1 MAFLSYILITILI
14 GWWLATTELSAGF
27 SGFSATE
34 VVRGRYLGLIIIF
47 SLIIG
52 GCGFSGAYV
61 EALNKDF
68 FLPSGGSAIIVTLSA
83 SLAVLLNFKLS
94 KFSSIVYALM
104 GAFLG
109 WDLFCGKPLDFWF
122 IGKCVLIWL
131 LVPVLSGLIASLFY
145 RIYRFFI
152 FNTKTH
158 LLVLIRYLRVALLI
172 IAIVF
177 AICIGINNGS
187 LLIILNK
194 TLSYGF
200 DFSWNG
206 IRIGEEYILFVFS
219 VILVGSLAWSKTTA
233 KINEMAEGKFDVNIE
248 FILIV
253 LAAGIVVLAF
263 FSIPSFVQFFG
274 LPVTP
279 LSITGIVLGGFL
291 GINLVRGNHEPDMG
305 EELRMMLSTLTTPVV
320 ALIISFS
327 IFSVVDTKT
336 FLSRNINTIDTDKGI
351 INLTPIL
358 TVLLALILLSLI
370 LLYLRKQQRSR
381 MQAEIISLENQNKLF
396 ENQKAMTTLE
406 IRTVVS
412 ENENLNT
419 KLELRRKELIN
430 VAISISEQKKFQE
443 DLYNE
448 IKLLKEETDIE
459 ELKTGIRKIEKQL
472 LQKLNYSQELESFY
486 SEVENIHKDFN
497 LRLLEKFPNLT
508 EQERRLVTLLRL
520 GFSSKHIASLMNIA
534 PKSVEISRYRLRT
547 KMGLKRSD
555 NLIQFIKLI

>member
-14 GWWLATTELSAGF
+14 GWWLATTELSTGF

-52 GCGFSGAYV
+52 GCVFSGAYV
-61 EALNKDF
+61 ETLNKDF

-83 SLAVLLNFKLS
+83 SLAVLLNLKLS
-94 KFSSIVYALM
+94 KYSSIVYALM

-109 WDLFCGKPLDFWF
+109 WDLFSGKPVDFWF
-122 IGKCVLIWL
+122 IGKYILIWL

-145 RIYRFFI
+145 RIYRIFI

-172 IAIVF
+172 IAIIF

-187 LLIILNK
+187 LLVILNK

-206 IRIGEEYILFVFS
+206 IRIGEEYILFAFS

-253 LAAGIVVLAF
+253 LAAGIVVLTF
-263 FSIPSFVQFFG
+263 FSTPLFVQFFG

-279 LSITGIVLGGFL
+279 LSIAGIILGGFW
-291 GINLVRGNHEPDMG
+291 GISLVRGNHNPDIE

-320 ALIISFS
+320 ALVISFS
-327 IFSVVDTKT
+327 VFSVVDTKT
-336 FLSRNINTIDTDKGI
+336 FLSNINTIDSDKGI

-358 TVLLALILLSLI
+358 TVLLALVVLFLI

-396 ENQKAMTTLE
+396 ENQKAMTALE

-419 KLELRRKELIN
+419 KLELKRKELIN

-448 IKLLKEETDIE
+448 IKLLKEEADIE
-459 ELKTGIRKIEKQL
+459 ILKTGIRKIEKQL

-486 SEVENIHKDFN
+486 SEVESIHKDFN